1 MLKVACYIVFHITD
15 LHLASGSSISL
26 LQLTMLDIV
35 LALTINS
42 TTSKNNERNLLDNLH
57 YMAHIFH

>member
-1 MLKVACYIVFHITD
+1 MVFHITD

-42 TTSKNNERNLLDNLH
+42 TTSKNNKRNLLDNLH